1 MKTIVKVGKII
12 DGTGAPPQE
21 DMAIIIEENRILN
34 VCPSDSVCERE
45 DVRIFNYPN
54 VTAMPGIIDC
64 HDHLAHPG
72 LGLGQRL
79 NTPPDLAI
87 LKIGKWVT
95 ETLMNGV
102 TSVRD
107 AGGIYPGIK
116 MAVEQGI
123 IPGPRLF
130 IGSVMISQTGG
141 HGDSTQPYRGS
152 IRRPRLLGIPSGITD
167 GVENCRLKVREV
179 IRLGVDWIKIA
190 STGGIG
196 SARGGP
202 TTCQFT
208 LEEVKAIVN
217 EAHNAGIRVMAH
229 AHGGEGLKN
238 CIEAGVDSI
247 EHGTYAEDEDLKRM
261 AKLGIWLVP
270 TISVFRR
277 GLLRVQKDP
286 TSVPDYLAAK
296 VAGCVEAQLKSFKK
310 ALEFGV
316 PIAMGTD
323 AGAFGHGQNTKELV
337 YMIEAGMTPMQS
349 IVASTGMAAKLLGMS
364 DQFGTIEPN
373 KLADIILL
381 DGDPLTDIS
390 VVADPHR
397 LKMVMKDGVIYKIEK
412 A

>member
-1 MKTIVKVGKII
+1 MKTIIKVGKII
-12 DGTGAPPQE
+12 DGTGAPPQK
-21 DMAIIIEENRILN
+21 DMAIIIEENRILD
-34 VCPSDSVCERE
+34 VCPSDFIHENKNVQ
-45 DVRIFNYPN
+45 IFDYPN
-54 VTAMPGIIDC
+54 FSALPGIIDC

-72 LGLGQRL
+72 LDLATRF

-95 ETLMNGV
+95 DTLMSGV

-141 HGDSTQPYRGS
+141 HGDSTQPYGLS
-152 IRRPRLLGIPSGITD
+152 MRRPNVHGIPSGVTD
-167 GVENCRLKVREV
+167 GVENCRLKVREI

-190 STGGIG
+190 TTGGIG

-202 TTCQFT
+202 TSCQFT
-208 LEEVKAIVN
+208 LEEVKALVD
-217 EAHNAGIRVMAH
+217 EAHKAGKPVMAH

-247 EHGTYAEDEDLKRM
+247 EHGTYADEEDLKRM
-261 AKLGIWLVP
+261 AQLGIWLIP

-286 TSVPDYLAAK
+286 KSVPPYLAAK
-296 VAGCVEAQLKSFKK
+296 VEGCVKAQLKGFKK

-337 YMIEAGMTPMQS
+337 YMVEAGMTPMQS
-349 IVASTGMAAKLLGMS
+349 IVASTSMAAKLLGKS
-364 DQFGTIEPN
+364 DQFGTIEPK

-381 DGDPLTDIS
+381 DGDPLNDVS
-390 VVADPHR
+390 VVADPNR
-397 LKMVMKDGVIYKIEK
+397 LKMVMKDGVIYNTGK
-412 A
+412 